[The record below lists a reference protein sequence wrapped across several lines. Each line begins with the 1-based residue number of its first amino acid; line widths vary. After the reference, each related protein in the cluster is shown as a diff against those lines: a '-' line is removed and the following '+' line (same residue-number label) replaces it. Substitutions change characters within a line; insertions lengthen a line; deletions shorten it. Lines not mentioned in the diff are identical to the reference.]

1 MTAPAVGDTPTAQ
14 ADHGADYDI
23 VLAAE
28 HVSVDYEG
36 DRTTHAVRDVSLAL
50 RRGEVLGIAGES
62 GCGKSTLAYALT
74 RLLQPPARLASGSVK
89 FWSGDGSPPVDLAS
103 IKGEELRTFR
113 WRQISMVFQS
123 AMNALNPV
131 TSVAHQFDDIFRA
144 HSPEMTS
151 DARRERA
158 GELLSLVD
166 IDPARLSAFAYELS
180 GGMRQRVMIAMAL
193 ALDPQ
198 VVIMDEPTTAL
209 DVVVQREILDE
220 IQRLRE
226 QLGFSVI
233 FITHDLSLLLEVAD
247 RLAIMYAGE
256 IVELAPTADIQRA
269 PAHPYTFGLLSS
281 FPDLRGI
288 RRDLHG
294 ISGSPPNLA
303 EPVVGCAFSPR
314 CAYTFTPCPQ
324 VTPVLR
330 RLAAPPGSRT
340 IAGKPAD
347 LAGGTESSRQ
357 VACHLHDPEYC
368 ASAPAELTGA
378 ANPMPAGQ
386 TL

>member
-1 MTAPAVGDTPTAQ
+1 MTAPAATDTSA
-14 ADHGADYDI
+14 AHAGHGAGGDI

-28 HVSVDYEG
+28 HISVDYEG
-36 DRTTHAVRDVSLAL
+36 DRVTHAVRDVSLAL

-62 GCGKSTLAYALT
+62 GCGKSTLAYALA
-74 RLLQPPARLASGSVK
+74 RLLHPPARLAGGSVK
-89 FWSGDGSPPVDLAS
+89 FWPRDGAPPVDLACLEG
-103 IKGEELRTFR
+103 KELRTFR
-113 WRQISMVFQS
+113 WQQISIVFQS

-131 TSVAHQFDDIFRA
+131 TRVARQFDDIFKA
-144 HSPEMTS
+144 HSPEMGS
-151 DARRERA
+151 DARRQRA
-158 GELLSLVD
+158 EELLTLVD
-166 IDPARLSAFAYELS
+166 IDPARLSAFPYELS
-180 GGMRQRVMIAMAL
+180 GGMRQRVGIAMAL

-233 FITHDLSLLLEVAD
+233 FITHDLSLLLEIAD

-294 ISGSPPNLA
+294 IHGSPPNLA

-314 CAYTFTPCPQ
+314 CGYTFTPCPQ
-324 VTPVLR
+324 VTPALR
-330 RLAAPPGSRT
+330 RLTAPPTRT
-340 IAGKPAD
+340 STAD
-347 LAGGTESSRQ
+347 PPDGTESSRL
-357 VACHLHDPEYC
+357 VACHLHDREYR

-378 ANPMPAGQ
+378 ANVIPAGQ